1 MDKLKF
7 HRDKMGIHVYYTGM
21 NPSLSY
27 REYVL
32 NGDIAFNT
40 KQNAVVPEPERIST
54 TTIEEKV
61 VAYFSHKDSC
71 KISVEDYHSRQ
82 AKINLDLSNAVSAGD
97 VNAEVRAEIA
107 LRELRKTWSEVR
119 QEVKTLIDHEFEV
132 VDIEYPAD
140 DRLTPMRHYDDK
152 MVGYFKVDGK
162 FVVSKLVKE
171 LCEDAGLVADALG
184 STRGSYN
191 LSKDNYYGVKLKIE
205 GDEFGKPLKD
215 SAVMNDFTGTMVE
228 CHEFVNK
235 AEGVTRECF
244 DQWIASR
251 KYPDK
256 FTVGEML
263 KKLDTIEYWV
273 NSLDCKVKSKQD
285 HQYAKN
291 AIAQARV
298 EITELANKQES
309 SDNTEASETVQ

>member
-71 KISVEDYHSRQ
+71 KISVEDYHKRQ
-82 AKINLDLSNAVSAGD
+82 AKLKVDLSDAISVGD
-97 VNAEVRAEIA
+97 VNAEVRAEIT

-119 QEVKTLIDHEFEV
+119 QEVKTLTDHEFEI

-162 FVVSKLVKE
+162 FVVSKLVKN
-171 LCEDAGLVADALG
+171 LCEGAGLIEDGTG
-184 STRGSYN
+184 STRGKYH
-191 LSKDNYYGVKLKIE
+191 LSTDGYYGSSLKIE
-205 GDEFGKPLKD
+205 GDDFGKPLKD
-215 SAVMNDFTGTMVE
+215 SSVVKDFTGTMVE
-228 CHEFVNK
+228 CYDFIKK
-235 AEGVTRECF
+235 AEGTARKCF
-244 DQWIASR
+244 DQWTASR
-251 KYPDK
+251 KYPDQV
-256 FTVGEML
+256 TVGEML
-263 KKLDTIEYWV
+263 KHLNHIESYVNTIDY
-273 NSLDCKVKSKQD
+273 KVKSRSS
-285 HQYAKN
+285 YSCAKS
-291 AIAQARV
+291 AIAKAR
-298 EITELANKQES
+298 EQIIELANKQKN
-309 SDNTEASETVQ
+309 SDDTEPSEAVQ

>member
-1 MDKLKF
+1 MSKLKF
-7 HRDKMGIHVYYTGM
+7 HRDKMGIYVYYTGM

-27 REYVL
+27 RDYVL
-32 NGDIAFNT
+32 NGDIALNT
-40 KQNAVVPEPERIST
+40 KENAVVPEPERIST
-54 TTIEEKV
+54 TTVEEKV
-61 VAYFSHKDSC
+61 VSYFSHKDSC

-162 FVVSKLVKE
+162 FVVSKLVKD
-171 LCEDAGLVADALG
+171 LCENAGLVADALG
-184 STRGSYN
+184 STRGGYN

-215 SAVMNDFTGTMVE
+215 AAVMVDFTGTMAE
-228 CHEFVNK
+228 CHEFVKK
-235 AEGVTRECF
+235 AERVTRECF

-273 NSLDCKVKSKQD
+273 NSLDCKVKSKAD
-285 HQYAKN
+285 HQHAKS
-291 AIAQARV
+291 AIAQARI
-298 EITELANKQES
+298 EITEHANKQEN
-309 SDNTEASETVQ
+309 SDDTEASEAVQ